1 MKTITMHSLQAI
13 LPMMLLSGIL
23 LSAEPENRN
32 NAVPPGTKGVPGR
45 PGSPDTKGPPPKIL
59 ATTPPDMTNVVYG
72 SDKKFNVIDLWKA
85 KSDKPTPLVIFIHGG
100 GGVEGRDKNSILTQ
114 FPLDQLLQAGI
125 SCASIDYRKEVNGKI
140 YFPNSFHDSA
150 RAVQFLRSKAR
161 EFNLDPARFACCA
174 RGAGG
179 AGLSL
184 LIAFHRDLADPR
196 SDDPVARES
205 TRLTCVAVEKAVVSF
220 DPRWIKENLA
230 GKAWRGPNLAA
241 IFGMKHAAEAE
252 LLNPPTEKARL
263 MEENAPI
270 NYLTA
275 DAPPVFL
282 SYPGESLSLKTSADI
297 RMIDF
302 GLILK
307 QKMDALKVECQVEAG
322 WPAKPEYTG
331 PDKSDLEFLLRQFG
345 IKQ

>member
-1 MKTITMHSLQAI
+1 MLRIALITA
-13 LPMMLLSGIL
+13 LLGTAL
-23 LSAEPENRN
+23 LAAQEENPSAKK
-32 NAVPPGTKGVPGR
+32 AVPN
-45 PGSPDTKGPPPKIL
+45 GPPKNP
-59 ATTPPDMTNVVYG
+59 ASTTLPDMTNVVYG
-72 SDKKFNVIDLWKA
+72 SDTKFDVFDLWKA

-100 GGVEGRDKNSILTQ
+100 GGVDGRDKNSILTQ
-114 FPLDQLLQAGI
+114 FPLDQLLHAGI

-140 YFPNSFHDSA
+140 YFPNPFLDSA
-150 RAVQFLRSKAR
+150 RAVQFLRYKAT
-161 EFNLDPARFACCA
+161 EFNLDPARIACCA

-179 AGLSL
+179 SGISL
-184 LIAFHRDLADPR
+184 LIAFHKDLADPR
-196 SDDPVARES
+196 SDDPVVRES

-220 DPRWIKENLA
+220 DPRWIKENLP

-241 IFGMKHAAEAE
+241 IFGMKDAAEAD
-252 LLNPPTEKARL
+252 LLNPAPEKARL

-282 SYPGESLSLKTSADI
+282 SYPGESLSPKPGADI

-307 QKMDALKVECQVEAG
+307 QKMDALKVECEIMGG
-322 WPAKPEYTG
+322 WPQNPECTG
-331 PDKSDLEFLLRQFG
+331 PDKSDLEFLLRHFG
-345 IKQ
+345 MPTSHPHP